1 MLDILLT
8 IFWFVVATSILV
20 VAHEFGHFWVA
31 RRLGVRTLR
40 FSVGFGRALWSRRGK
55 DGTEYRLSPILLG
68 GYVKFVDREDPE
80 AAAGARPFL
89 DEAVW
94 KRMLIV
100 VAGPLVNLLL
110 AIAFLWLM
118 FVVGVRELL
127 PVMGPTSGAAAAAG
141 IEEGD
146 RIVAVEERPVGT
158 LVEALIALVDHSF
171 GTDSVQVT
179 LDRDGERRQAR
190 IDLGDIPANREE
202 SKLLDYLGLK
212 PAFRALPAVVDEVSD
227 GHPAQ
232 AAGVRSGDRLLAVD
246 GLPATHDDSFRDA
259 LQKAAAANDGR
270 VLLTLQRDGQRIELP
285 VVAKFG
291 AGADGKEAWRVGISF
306 RFDEQRLVTTY
317 HYAAGDALVASW
329 VEIRR
334 VTVNS
339 LHMLYRML
347 TGEASTK
354 NLSGVITIAQVTKS
368 AAESGFS
375 EFLRILGLVSLSLC
389 ILNLLPIPM
398 LDGGQL
404 LYYLIEAV
412 KGSPL
417 SERAQWAGQWVGL
430 FAVFSLMGIALYND
444 LARLLV
450 PQ

>member
-1 MLDILLT
+1 MLEVLLT

-20 VAHEFGHFWVA
+20 VAHELGHFCVA
-31 RRLGVRTLR
+31 RALGVRTLR
-40 FSVGFGRALWSRRGK
+40 FSIGFGNPIFSRRGK
-55 DGTEYRLSPILLG
+55 DGTEYWLSPFLLG
-68 GYVKFVDREDPE
+68 GYVKFVDREDP
-80 AAAGARPFL
+80 AVAAGARPFL
-89 DEAVW
+89 DEKVW

-100 VAGPLVNLLL
+100 IAGPLVNLVL
-110 AIAFLWLM
+110 AIVFLWLM

-146 RIVAVEERPVGT
+146 RIVAVEQRPVGT
-158 LVEALIALVDHSF
+158 LVEALIALVDNSF
-171 GTDSVQVT
+171 GTDSVAVT
-179 LDRDGERRQAR
+179 VDRNGERRETR
-190 IDLGDIPANREE
+190 IALDDIPANREE
-202 SKLLDYLGLK
+202 SKLFDYLGLK
-212 PAFRALPAVVDEVSD
+212 PAFRAQPAVVEKVTD
-227 GHPAQ
+227 GSAAL
-232 AAGVRSGDRLLAVD
+232 AAGIRPGDRILAID
-246 GLPATHDDSFRDA
+246 GVPATHDDSFRAA
-259 LQKAAAANDGR
+259 LQKAAAAKAGLVSVR
-270 VLLTLQRDGQRIELP
+270 LERAGQVLELP
-285 VVAKFG
+285 ATAEFS
-291 AGADGKEAWRVGISF
+291 ADPEGREAWRLGLAF
-306 RFDEQRLVTTY
+306 EYDEARLVATY
-317 HYAAGDALVASW
+317 HYGAGQALAASLA
-329 VEIRR
+329 EIRR

-347 TGEASTK
+347 SGEASTK
-354 NLSGVITIAQVTKS
+354 NLSGVVTIAQVTKS